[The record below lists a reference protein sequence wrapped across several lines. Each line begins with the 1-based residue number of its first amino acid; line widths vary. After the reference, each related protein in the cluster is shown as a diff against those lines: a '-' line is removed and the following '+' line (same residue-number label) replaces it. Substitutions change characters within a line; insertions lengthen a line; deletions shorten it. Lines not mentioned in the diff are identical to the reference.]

1 MSPLIRLFKKIDLR
15 IDAQVE
21 IRSGQFHY
29 LKNVMRLDRG
39 GKLLLFNGQ
48 DGEFLC
54 EIIDVNKRSMQVH
67 VVDQVRVQVPDPD
80 IWLLF
85 SPIKRSGVNFI
96 AEKATELGVSSI
108 QPIFTSRSTIK
119 LSLER
124 AKKRL
129 IHWRQV
135 SISACE
141 QSGRSK
147 IPTIK
152 SPIGF
157 DQVSE
162 GITTNSLNLL
172 LHPDNLEE
180 SSNLP
185 NEYSGDINIFIGP
198 EGGFSP
204 RERALIAGKK
214 NVTAVSLGKNILR
227 ADTAMLSALA
237 IWQATA
243 GEWKGSL

>member
-1 MSPLIRLFKKIDLR
+1 MHRFYHSNPLDLNQIIILDEFSSHHALR
-15 IDAQVE
+15 
-21 IRSGQFHY
+21 
-29 LKNVMRLDRG
+29 VMRIKVDDFLV
-39 GKLLLFNGQ
+39 LFNG
-48 DGEFLC
+48 DGFEYRGRVSDIYKKTINV
-54 EIIDVNKRSMQVH
+54 EILSKEKNNNE
-67 VVDQVRVQVPDPD
+67 
-80 IWLLF
+80 
-85 SPIKRSGVNFI
+85 SPININLFQSISSNEKMDMVI
-96 AEKATELGVSSI
+96 QKATELGVSSI

-119 LSLER
+119 LSLDR
-124 AKKRL
+124 TKKRL

-172 LHPDNLEE
+172 LHPDKLEE

-198 EGGFSP
+198 EGGFNQDEVLLLKKQNCINIQLGP
-204 RERALIAGKK
+204 R
-214 NVTAVSLGKNILR
+214 ILR
-227 ADTAMLSALA
+227 TETAPLA
-237 IWQATA
+237 IIAILQYKYGDFA
-243 GEWKGSL
+243 